1 VQDRSFWE
9 WKKQRG
15 ALAGVNVVGYVR
27 VALDCSMNE
36 FLDRDVQT
44 ESIDS
49 WARERGHRLV
59 SVFFDEGFDA
69 SSDLE
74 TRVGLG
80 DALQLIRDG
89 RVQGMVVARLD
100 RLALSVI
107 LQEELLA
114 EIERKK
120 AFLFSATPAEA
131 FETTDAVG
139 DPTRMLVREVVRDFP
154 MFQFALRDLW
164 VRQRFKRFQTP
175 DERAAEAFALIR
187 AEELVHQGR
196 SAREISG
203 ILSSE
208 RVWEAHE
215 PSFAGLRRI
224 VSDFRRRRKEG

>member
-1 VQDRSFWE
+1 MQGRSFWE

-27 VALDCSMNE
+27 VAMDCSVNE

-44 ESIDS
+44 ESINS
-49 WARERGHRLV
+49 WAGERGHRLV

-89 RVQGMVVARLD
+89 QVQGIVVARLD

-120 AFLFSATPAEA
+120 ASLFSATPAEA
-131 FETTDAVG
+131 FDLTDAVG

-154 MFQFALRDLW
+154 RYQSALRDLW
-164 VRQRFKRFQTP
+164 VRQRFKKFLTP

-187 AEELVHQGR
+187 AEELVHQGIEQ
-196 SAREISG
+196 REIAG

-208 RVWEAHE
+208 GLGAAVA
-215 PSFAGLRRI
+215 SNLSGLRRRL
-224 VSDFRRRRKEG
+224 SDFRHRRKE